1 VHSEIYDF
9 SFQIFYNYEVSIYE
23 ELVGS
28 NNWNGSVL
36 SIMLLAGSGGALLP
50 IWLRTGEIT
59 LFKRSF
65 YLSLAEVI
73 AAVTLLFSVFLWET
87 IATISML
94 TIFFAA
100 WQFINVVFYSQLAIG
115 LKETSIRRML
125 PERKSQSSFNSHQQQ
140 EKEAEPPYS
149 VGIVTI
155 IAVCVLLQILLQ
167 SVLLS
172 GLQFNL
178 KDAMWI
184 ASLIFLAATG
194 GHLCFTA
201 IAIHT

>member
-1 VHSEIYDF
+1 
-9 SFQIFYNYEVSIYE
+9 
-23 ELVGS
+23 
-28 NNWNGSVL
+28 
-36 SIMLLAGSGGALLP
+36 MLLAGSGGALLP

-59 LFKRSF
+59 LFKRSA
-65 YLSLAEVI
+65 YLSLAELI
-73 AAVTLLFSVFLWET
+73 AAVALVVSVFLWET

-115 LKETSIRRML
+115 LKETSISRMSALL
-125 PERKSQSSFNSHQQQ
+125 PERKRQSSSSFNSHQQQ
-140 EKEAEPPYS
+140 EQLPQQKEAEPPYS

-194 GHLCFTA
+194 VHLCFTA
-201 IAIHT
+201 IAIFR